1 MASRSLVGS
10 PLACQPGF
18 TAELTAKAPYIG
30 EMAKTKSVYA
40 CTECGA
46 QQPRLLGRCPDCGGW
61 DCLVEE
67 ASSGAEIHKIS
78 PLGIESKPQALG
90 EVAVS
95 GSPRLSSGISELD
108 RVLGGGAVPGSVTL
122 LGGEPGVGKS
132 TLALQVAACVQMSG
146 RKVLYVSGEESPAQI
161 RLRADRLDSVPSG
174 IRLLAETRVEA
185 ITGHWRELAPDLVL
199 IDSIQTMHCDR
210 VESAPGS
217 VAQVRESAA
226 LLSAAARRTG
236 AALFLIGHVT
246 KDGSLAGPRVLE
258 HLVDVVLGFEGDRD
272 HAFRLLRALKNRF
285 GSTQEVGV
293 FRMDAAGLEGVENP
307 SEHFLA
313 ERSTGAPGSCI
324 VPLLEGTRPM
334 LVEVQ
339 ALVANAAY
347 GIPRRTCMGIED
359 GRVALLLAV
368 LDRRSEVDVADR
380 DVYVNVAGG
389 VRVGEPSADLGLCL
403 ALASSRLDLP
413 IPADVAAC
421 GEVGLGGEVRGVAHL
436 DLRVR
441 EAARLGFRRVLT
453 PARSAS
459 EAESKDCERVPI
471 SSVAAAAAWLLAES
485 PGGSV

>member
-1 MASRSLVGS
+1 MVKRRSV
-10 PLACQPGF
+10 F
-18 TAELTAKAPYIG
+18 
-30 EMAKTKSVYA
+30 A

-46 QQPRLLGRCPDCGGW
+46 QQPRYLGRCPDCGGW
-61 DCLVEE
+61 GCLVEE
-67 ASSGAEIHKIS
+67 ALGGGGAPDSLS
-78 PLGIESKPQALG
+78 PRGALGAESKPQALG
-90 EVAVS
+90 EVEVS
-95 GSPRLSSGISELD
+95 DVPRLGTGVSELD

-132 TLALQVAACVQMSG
+132 TLGLQVAARVQLAG
-146 RKVLYVSGEESPAQI
+146 RGVLYVSGEESPAQI
-161 RLRADRLDSVPSG
+161 RLRADRLDTIPGG

-185 ITGHWRELAPDLVL
+185 VVGHWTELAPDCVL

-226 LLSAAARRTG
+226 LLAAAARRTG
-236 AALFLIGHVT
+236 AAVFLIGHVT

-293 FRMDAAGLEGVENP
+293 FRMDAAGLAGVENP

-313 ERSTGAPGSCI
+313 ERSAGAPGSCI

-339 ALVANAAY
+339 ALVANASY
-347 GIPRRTCMGIED
+347 GTPRRTCMGIED

-368 LDRRSEVDVADR
+368 LDRRSEVEVAAR

-413 IPADVAAC
+413 IPSDVAAC

-453 PARSAS
+453 PPRSAA
-459 EAESKDCERVPI
+459 EAENKDCERVPI
-471 SSVAAAAAWLLAES
+471 SNVAAAVAWLQAES
-485 PGGSV
+485 RGTSP